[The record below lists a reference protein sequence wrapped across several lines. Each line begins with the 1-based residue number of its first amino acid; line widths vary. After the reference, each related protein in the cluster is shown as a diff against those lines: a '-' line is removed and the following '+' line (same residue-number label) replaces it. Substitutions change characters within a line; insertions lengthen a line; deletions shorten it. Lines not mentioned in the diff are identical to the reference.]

1 MNQTEWTEINNQL
14 VKEFTFKDFT
24 QAWGFMTKVA
34 FVAEK
39 MNHHPEWTNKYNV
52 VDVTLTTHSTRGLTR
67 LDTDLARAMDRL
79 APDAEIQRDHG
90 KPVSC
95 LCELHARKA

>member
-1 MNQTEWTEINNQL
+1 MNQTEWTELDNQL

-39 MNHHPEWTNKYNV
+39 MNHHPEWTNVWNK
-52 VDVTLTTHSTRGLTR
+52 VTIRLSTHDQGNIITEKDRN
-67 LDTDLARAMDRL
+67 LAQAIENL
-79 APDAEIQRDHG
+79 F
-90 KPVSC
+90 
-95 LCELHARKA
+95 